1 MQMFGT
7 IKHIVAGKNSLNE
20 TFSVF
25 LVEIHKNVLSLLT
38 VPPIEFCKTPRSGNC
53 PINAIRDFANRLVEM
68 KDTEALLY
76 LYQEVLKLS
85 L

>member
-1 MQMFGT
+1 MFGI

-38 VPPIEFCKTPRSGNC
+38 VPPIEFCKTPGRKIEKHVASSQDHTSPPKSDKPKSLNKKL
-53 PINAIRDFANRLVEM
+53 R
-68 KDTEALLY
+68 LY
-76 LYQEVLKLS
+76 LQLIPLC
-85 L
+85 

>member
-38 VPPIEFCKTPRSGNC
+38 IPPIEFCKT
-53 PINAIRDFANRLVEM
+53 AA
-68 KDTEALLY
+68 TATT
-76 LYQEVLKLS
+76 LS
-85 L
+85 TKTTMDRAFWVVVAAPFFMR